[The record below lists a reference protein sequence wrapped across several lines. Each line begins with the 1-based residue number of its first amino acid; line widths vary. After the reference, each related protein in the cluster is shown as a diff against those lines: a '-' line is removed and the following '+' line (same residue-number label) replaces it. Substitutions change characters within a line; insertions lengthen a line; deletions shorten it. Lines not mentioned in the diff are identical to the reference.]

1 MNSLNFNLKE
11 KLKILIEL
19 TKFRITS
26 FVAITT
32 AFGFIAA
39 TGSVNL
45 DIIPVLVGILLLAC
59 GSAALNHYQERHLD
73 SMMSRTS
80 NRPIPSK
87 RISERDAL
95 QISLLFIVSGSL
107 ILFFGAGALA
117 LGLGLLNLI
126 WYNLVY
132 TLLKR
137 KTPFAIIPGSLV
149 GAIPPTVGWVAAGGY
164 LFDPQI
170 IIISFFFF
178 IWQIPHF
185 WLLLLIFDED
195 YKQAGLPTLTQVF
208 ERKQL
213 ARITFIWVVATA
225 VTSLLIPLFG
235 LVKLVPVNLLLC
247 VGGIFLTW
255 NAFKLIT
262 ETENDLSFRFA
273 FRYINLFA
281 LFVVLMVSLDNLII
295 R

>member
-1 MNSLNFNLKE
+1 LKE
-11 KLKILIEL
+11 KIKILFEL
-19 TKFRITS
+19 TKFRITF
-26 FVAITT
+26 FVTITT
-32 AFGFIAA
+32 AFGFIASS
-39 TGSVNL
+39 GSVNMY
-45 DIIPVLVGILLLAC
+45 IIPVLAGILLLAC
-59 GSAALNHYQERHLD
+59 GSAALNHYQERDLD
-73 SMMSRTS
+73 VMMSRTS

-87 RISERDAL
+87 RISERNAL
-95 QISLLFIVSGSL
+95 FVSLLLIVSGSI
-107 ILFFGAGALA
+107 ILFFGAGELA

-126 WYNLVY
+126 WYNFVY
-132 TLLKR
+132 TFLKK

-149 GAIPPTVGWVAAGGY
+149 GAIPPAVGWVAAGGY

-185 WLLLLIFDED
+185 FFFFLIFDED
-195 YKQAGLPTLTQVF
+195 YKKAGLPTLTQIF

-213 ARITFIWVVATA
+213 AHITFIWVVATA

-235 LVKLVPVNLLLC
+235 LVKLVPVNLLLFF
-247 VGGIFLTW
+247 GSIFLTW

-262 ETENDLSFRFA
+262 ETENDHSFRYA

-281 LFVVLMVSLDNLII
+281 LFVVFLVSLDKLII

>member
-1 MNSLNFNLKE
+1 LKK
-11 KLKILIEL
+11 KLKILFEL

-26 FVAITT
+26 FVTITT

-39 TGSVNL
+39 NGSVNL
-45 DIIPVLVGILLLAC
+45 DIIPVLTGILLLAC
-59 GSAALNHYQERHLD
+59 GSAALNHYQERYLD
-73 SMMSRTS
+73 AMMSRTS

-87 RISERDAL
+87 RISERNAL
-95 QISLLFIVSGSL
+95 LVSLLLIVSGSL
-107 ILFFGAGALA
+107 ILFFGSGALA

-149 GAIPPTVGWVAAGGY
+149 GAIPPAVGWVVAGGY

-195 YKQAGLPTLTQVF
+195 YKQAGLPTLTKIF
-208 ERKQL
+208 EKKQL
-213 ARITFIWVVATA
+213 ARITFIWVAATA

-235 LVKLVPVNLLLC
+235 LVKLVPVNLLLFF
-247 VGGIFLTW
+247 GSIFLTW

-262 ETENDLSFRFA
+262 ETENDLSFKFA

-281 LFVVLMVSLDNLII
+281 LFVVFLVSLDNLLI

>member
-1 MNSLNFNLKE
+1 LKE

-26 FVAITT
+26 FVTITT

-45 DIIPVLVGILLLAC
+45 YIIPVLVGILLLAC

-80 NRPIPSK
+80 KRPIPSK

-95 QISLLFIVSGSL
+95 QVSLLFIVSGSF
-107 ILFFGAGALA
+107 ILFFGAGVLA

-149 GAIPPTVGWVAAGGY
+149 GAIPPAVGWVAAGGY
-164 LFDPQI
+164 LLDPQI
-170 IIISFFFF
+170 IIIS
-178 IWQIPHF
+178 
-185 WLLLLIFDED
+185 
-195 YKQAGLPTLTQVF
+195 
-208 ERKQL
+208 
-213 ARITFIWVVATA
+213 
-225 VTSLLIPLFG
+225 S
-235 LVKLVPVNLLLC
+235 
-247 VGGIFLTW
+247 FLSG
-255 NAFKLIT
+255 KYHI
-262 ETENDLSFRFA
+262 SG
-273 FRYINLFA
+273 
-281 LFVVLMVSLDNLII
+281 
-295 R
+295 